1 MIIYKGDKAR
11 YIKRRKRVNMEE
23 KGMFRSAIG
32 GFNKIDVLN
41 YIDELTG
48 NWNEERVQLEQQAQA
63 DREAAEAATAKAAE
77 LQAAHEAMTAELEAL
92 EEELETARPLAEQVQ
107 ALEAQIAQMREELSE
122 ALAQNSQLNQKLA
135 QSEEKSQSARAEM
148 MAAEDRLA
156 TREQELTQRNERL
169 AALEA
174 VVTRYEA
181 VLGRCDGMKEHID
194 GIVRP
199 FTENAHRRAEE
210 TLDNTYALVSAL
222 LVQLGELQEGI
233 DNQKRAL
240 RQEKIE
246 SDTRLN
252 SVLNNWFNKAKELAG
267 TAADRATHFFR

>member
-1 MIIYKGDKAR
+1 
-11 YIKRRKRVNMEE
+11 MEE

-32 GFNKIDVLN
+32 GFNKADVLN
-41 YIDELTG
+41 YIDEITG
-48 NWNEERVQLEQQAQA
+48 NWNEERVQLEQQVVK
-63 DREAAEAATAKAAE
+63 DRETAHAATAKAEE
-77 LQAAHEAMTAELEAL
+77 LQAAHDAMTAELEDI
-92 EEELETARPLAEQVQ
+92 RPLAEQAKELAEQV
-107 ALEAQIAQMREELSE
+107 AQMRAELDE
-122 ALAQNSQLNQKLA
+122 ALAQNSQLTHKLA
-135 QSEEKSQSARAEM
+135 QCEEKSQSARAEM

-169 AALEA
+169 ASLEA

-199 FTENAHRRAEE
+199 FTENANRRAEE
-210 TLDNTYALVSAL
+210 TLNNTYALVSAL
-222 LVQLGELQEGI
+222 LAQLGELQEGI

-246 SDTRLN
+246 SDQKLN
-252 SVLNNWFNKAKELAG
+252 GVLNNWFNKAKELAG